1 MTDTPTSI
9 SAAFAKIFESVSVVF
24 PVREYT
30 KFERFIFWLSEIS
43 EKIAFA
49 ISAPLIA
56 VAVGIF
62 RGVEKAVNLFWES
75 DN

>member
-1 MTDTPTSI
+1 MIDTPIGI
-9 SAAFAKIFESVSVVF
+9 SAAFAKIFESVGVVF

-30 KFERFIFWLSEIS
+30 KFERFIFWISEIS
-43 EKIAFA
+43 EKIAFV
-49 ISAPLIA
+49 ISAPPIA

-75 DN
+75 DD